1 MIGGR
6 GFTQGGN
13 YRAHHASGRD
23 YHSHHASGAR
33 FASCGMHWP
42 QDYTPQHA
50 LGEACGAKA
59 FPSVSSRSP
68 AVRGTLGEGSRP
80 QLSSACLWSK
90 MSESSSPIRLDL
102 SSLREAPQDVLHL
115 LPCEVE
121 HNGSA
126 PVARYFTPAIRQ
138 GSQEKSVSF
147 RGRSLKG
154 QEVIVPQGY
163 VGLVLKEDQRPCTE
177 EEERTV
183 RLKSTFGTLTV
194 WNLERAPSADDGL
207 LLALSWPGIAE
218 AIHAPVS
225 RKEQ

>member
-1 MIGGR
+1 MHRDSRPRAAR
-6 GFTQGGN
+6 G
-13 YRAHHASGRD
+13 
-23 YHSHHASGAR
+23 
-33 FASCGMHWP
+33 
-42 QDYTPQHA
+42 A
-50 LGEACGAKA
+50 LGEG
-59 FPSVSSRSP
+59 
-68 AVRGTLGEGSRP
+68 GRP

-102 SSLREAPQDVLHL
+102 SSLRGAPQDVLHL

-126 PVARYFTPAIRQ
+126 PVDRYFTPAIRQ

-154 QEVIVPQGY
+154 QEVMVPQGY

-207 LLALSWPGIAE
+207 LLALNWPGIAE

-225 RKEQ
+225 RKEE

>member
-1 MIGGR
+1 MRRPGQELPP
-6 GFTQGGN
+6 TL
-13 YRAHHASGRD
+13 RARD
-23 YHSHHASGAR
+23 
-33 FASCGMHWP
+33 
-42 QDYTPQHA
+42 
-50 LGEACGAKA
+50 EA
-59 FPSVSSRSP
+59 PW
-68 AVRGTLGEGSRP
+68 P

-102 SSLREAPQDVLHL
+102 SSLRGAPQDVLHL

-126 PVARYFTPAIRQ
+126 PVDRYFTPAIRQ
-138 GSQEKSVSF
+138 GSQAEKSVSF

-154 QEVIVPQGY
+154 QEVMVPQGY

-177 EEERTV
+177 EEPPVLQERTV

-207 LLALSWPGIAE
+207 LLALNWPGIAE

-225 RKEQ
+225 RKEE

>member
-1 MIGGR
+1 MHRGGGLPPAECAGLR
-6 GFTQGGN
+6 TTPPSMHRDR
-13 YRAHHASGRD
+13 RAARCDGIPVGVIPFSGCARD
-23 YHSHHASGAR
+23 A
-33 FASCGMHWP
+33 
-42 QDYTPQHA
+42 
-50 LGEACGAKA
+50 
-59 FPSVSSRSP
+59 
-68 AVRGTLGEGSRP
+68 RP

-90 MSESSSPIRLDL
+90 MSESSSPVRLDL

-126 PVARYFTPAIRQ
+126 PVDRYFTPAIRQ

-154 QEVIVPQGY
+154 QEVMVPQGY

-183 RLKSTFGTLTV
+183 RLKSTFGALTV

-218 AIHAPVS
+218 AIHAPVLK
-225 RKEQ
+225 KEQ